1 MKTVLGIVAS
11 KRRLGNCE
19 ILVKEI
25 SRQLSVPHELKLLRL
40 PDFNLHYCT
49 GCYRCLSSGGGCV
62 LLDDLSSVLEAIAQ
76 ADALIL
82 AAPTYFLGAHSSL
95 KIFLDRAIAFYAM
108 GERLWGKPAV
118 GVGVAGMEG
127 KEGST
132 HLDIEKFFAVI
143 LAENLQTRILYGA
156 LPGEVLLTDENRKA
170 IGQMAAALRGGA
182 PMKRQGTCPL
192 CAGET
197 FRLLQG
203 NKARCML
210 CSHAGKVS
218 FENGRF
224 TFSPE
229 SDDHPILFGKQNARD
244 HRDWLEGMKKL
255 FRQRAKELREV
266 TGEYENEGEWITPD
280 SRPHEGH

>member
-1 MKTVLGIVAS
+1 MKKILGIVAS

-25 SRQLSVPHELKLLRL
+25 ARRVSFPHELRLLRL
-40 PDFNLHYCT
+40 PDFDLRHCT
-49 GCYRCLSSGGGCV
+49 GCYRCLSSESGCV
-62 LLDDLSSVLEAIAQ
+62 LDDDLSQVLEAVAG

-95 KIFLDRAIAFYAM
+95 KIFLDRAISFYAF
-108 GERLWGKPAV
+108 GNRLWGKPAV
-118 GVGVAGMEG
+118 GIGVAGMEG

-132 HLDIEKFFAVI
+132 HLDIERFLAVI
-143 LAENLQTRILYGA
+143 LAQNLQTCIIYGA
-156 LPGEVLLTDENRKA
+156 LPGEVVLKEENRKVVA
-170 IGQMAAALRGGA
+170 EMAAALGGESA
-182 PMKRQGTCPL
+182 KREGTCPL

-197 FRLLQG
+197 FRFIEG

-210 CSHAGKVS
+210 CSHAGEVS

-229 SDDHPILFGKQNARD
+229 PNDHPILFGEQNALD

-255 FRQRAKELREV
+255 FRQRAKELRQV
-266 TGEYENEGEWITPD
+266 TAGYEDDGEWIVPEP
-280 SRPHEGH
+280 RPPV

>member
-1 MKTVLGIVAS
+1 MKKILGIVAS
-11 KRRLGNCE
+11 NRRLGNCE

-25 SRQLSVPHELKLLRL
+25 ARRVSIPHELRLLRL
-40 PDFNLHYCT
+40 PDFDLRYCT
-49 GCYRCLSSGGGCV
+49 GCYRCLSSGSGCI
-62 LLDDLSSVLEAIAQ
+62 LDDDLAQVLEAVVG

-95 KIFLDRAIAFYAM
+95 KIFLDRAISFYCM
-108 GERLWGKPAV
+108 GDRLWGKPAV

-132 HLDIEKFFAVI
+132 HLDIERFLAVI

-156 LPGEVLLTDENRKA
+156 LPGEVLLKEENRNA
-170 IGQMAAALRGGA
+170 VAEMAAAISGD
-182 PMKRQGTCPL
+182 PSKKREGCCPI

-197 FRLLQG
+197 FRFLEG
-203 NKARCML
+203 SKARCML
-210 CSHAGKVS
+210 CSHAGEVS
-218 FENGRF
+218 LKNGRF

-229 SDDHPILFGKQNARD
+229 PIAHPILFGKQNALD

-255 FRQRAKELREV
+255 FRQKAKELRQV
-266 TGEYENEGEWITPD
+266 TAGYEDDGEWIMPEPR
-280 SRPHEGH
+280 RPV